1 MENVENNDNPIPIIG
16 SLSVF
21 IATGQSGTWDGFMF
35 LLLTCTSGTVQ
46 LDSVELEGYTLDAEL
61 EAYERYVEPLMTD
74 AFIDFWVTC
83 QQ

>member
-1 MENVENNDNPIPIIG
+1 
-16 SLSVF
+16 
-21 IATGQSGTWDGFMF
+21 MF

-83 QQ
+83 QQQ